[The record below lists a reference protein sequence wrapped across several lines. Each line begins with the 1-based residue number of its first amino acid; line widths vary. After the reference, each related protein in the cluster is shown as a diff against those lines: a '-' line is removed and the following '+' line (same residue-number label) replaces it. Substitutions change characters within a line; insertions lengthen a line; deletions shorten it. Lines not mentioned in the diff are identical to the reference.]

1 MRRPR
6 ALALLLFAADQH
18 PARPRRRRLQAPAR
32 RSHLR
37 YSRAEAQALEDQGA
51 RQPLPRREPAAAR
64 SDRGQH
70 PRVAARRRG
79 PLAHEENLRD
89 ALMQAGLYS
98 REHSH
103 LSKLSIKFDEYY
115 TCVTC
120 AVRSIRLYLSTHAT
134 RAYGLKR
141 QVNVKRTESD
151 TATAGRRRAAA
162 RPGGAAAR
170 RPATAAS
177 RIKLSK

>member
-1 MRRPR
+1 
-6 ALALLLFAADQH
+6 
-18 PARPRRRRLQAPAR
+18 
-32 RSHLR
+32 
-37 YSRAEAQALEDQGA
+37 
-51 RQPLPRREPAAAR
+51 
-64 SDRGQH
+64 
-70 PRVAARRRG
+70 
-79 PLAHEENLRD
+79 
-89 ALMQAGLYS
+89 MQAGLYS

-151 TATAGRRRAAA
+151 ARGDGGSAASRGPA
-162 RPGGAAAR
+162 AAAR

>member
-1 MRRPR
+1 
-6 ALALLLFAADQH
+6 
-18 PARPRRRRLQAPAR
+18 
-32 RSHLR
+32 
-37 YSRAEAQALEDQGA
+37 
-51 RQPLPRREPAAAR
+51 
-64 SDRGQH
+64 
-70 PRVAARRRG
+70 
-79 PLAHEENLRD
+79 
-89 ALMQAGLYS
+89 MQAGLYS

-151 TATAGRRRAAA
+151 RDGGSAASDSRPKVTERRAAA
-162 RPGGAAAR
+162 RRRPGGGAASGDGRIAHQVEQVTEADFAYD
-170 RPATAAS
+170 ATCIAMAS
-177 RIKLSK
+177 AMLHAT